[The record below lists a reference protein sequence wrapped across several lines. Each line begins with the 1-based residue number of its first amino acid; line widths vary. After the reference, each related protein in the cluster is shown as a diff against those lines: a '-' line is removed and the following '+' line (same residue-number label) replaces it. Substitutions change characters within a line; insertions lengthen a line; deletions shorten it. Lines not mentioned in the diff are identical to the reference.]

1 MKNHQKYGCRGYN
14 FFKKYI
20 VSLNF
25 CTKSHYI
32 MYPQIFTCRIRK
44 GGKSSPFAFEAKMTT
59 AWVPLRPW
67 CLRSIGGDA
76 DNVVEL
82 LYRVINIDLP
92 NF

>member
-1 MKNHQKYGCRGYN
+1 
-14 FFKKYI
+14 
-20 VSLNF
+20 
-25 CTKSHYI
+25 
-32 MYPQIFTCRIRK
+32 MYLQIFTCRIRK

-92 NF
+92 YFKHNYIKYNKIIITYK

>member
-1 MKNHQKYGCRGYN
+1 MKNHQKYDYRGHVS
-14 FFKKYI
+14 FLKEYI

-59 AWVPLRPW
+59 A
-67 CLRSIGGDA
+67 
-76 DNVVEL
+76 
-82 LYRVINIDLP
+82 
-92 NF
+92 